1 MSVIKPFMFT
11 MRDDRNV
18 LIRSVAKS
26 DAQNALDFLNQA
38 FRESDS
44 LIMLPGEFK
53 QTLEYQVQVIERF
66 INDDGA
72 VMIGAFDRGRCVG
85 ICTAGR
91 AVGKTKLGH
100 HAALGL
106 SILADYQGVGLG
118 SRIMRTLCDWA
129 DSHPFIEKLNLNVMA
144 DNPVAIALYKR
155 FHFVQV
161 GKFSQHI
168 RQPDGRYVDDILMER
183 YRRVPVGRI
192 AMPN

>member
-18 LIRSVAKS
+18 LIRSMDPG
-26 DAQNALDFLNQA
+26 DAQGALDFLDRV

-53 QTLEYQVQVIERF
+53 QTLDDEVRVIERF
-66 INDDGA
+66 TRDEGA
-72 VMIGAFDRGRCVG
+72 VMIGAFDKGRCVA

-91 AVGKTKLGH
+91 ATGKAKMSH
-100 HAALGL
+100 HAAVGL
-106 SILADYQGVGLG
+106 SILADFRSAGLG
-118 SRIMRTLCDWA
+118 SRIMRTLCEWA
-129 DSHPFIEKLNLNVMA
+129 DGHSFIEKLNLSVMA
-144 DNPVAIALYKR
+144 DNPVAIGLYKR

-161 GKFSQHI
+161 GKLSQHF

-183 YRRVPVGRI
+183 YRRVPVARLV
-192 AMPN
+192 MPN